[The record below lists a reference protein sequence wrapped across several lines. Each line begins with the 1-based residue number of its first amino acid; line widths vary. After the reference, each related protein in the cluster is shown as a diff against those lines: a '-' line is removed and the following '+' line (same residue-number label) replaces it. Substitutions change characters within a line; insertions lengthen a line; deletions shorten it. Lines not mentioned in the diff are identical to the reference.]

1 MKPYRRNYAIGI
13 ACFLVGL
20 ALMFLSPGDSLDTIG
35 KIMAVGGFILAGWSG
50 RQWWYYEKQAGSS
63 D

>member
-20 ALMFLSPGDSLDTIG
+20 ITFFLSPPGNIDTIG
-35 KIMAVGGFILAGWSG
+35 KLLAAGGLILAGWSG
-50 RQWWYYEKQAGSS
+50 RQWWYYEKQAVTE
-63 D
+63 